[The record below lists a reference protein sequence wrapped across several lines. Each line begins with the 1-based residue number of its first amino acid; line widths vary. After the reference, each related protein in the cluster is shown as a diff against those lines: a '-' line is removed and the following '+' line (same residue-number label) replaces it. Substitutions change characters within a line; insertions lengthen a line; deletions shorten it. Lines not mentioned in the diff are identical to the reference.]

1 MATVELSAEEL
12 KLVKANLSYAIENCP
27 VEGGIMTEDGTLS
40 SEESFKAMLKK
51 LEAVQVKPANRL
63 DLSGEEV
70 ELLVATAEYAL
81 ANCPVEG
88 IMTEDGYMASRELF
102 RALQEKLKSFRKRP

>member
-1 MATVELSAEEL
+1 MVPADAGAHTQRLLTPTSNGLGVILL
-12 KLVKANLSYAIENCP
+12 GRP
-27 VEGGIMTEDGTLS
+27 
-40 SEESFKAMLKK
+40 EESFKAMLKK

-63 DLSGEEV
+63 DLSSEEL

-88 IMTEDGYMASRELF
+88 IMTEDGHMASRELF
-102 RALQEKLKSFRKRP
+102 RALREKLESFR

>member
-1 MATVELSAEEL
+1 MELSAEEL
-12 KLVKANLSYAIENCP
+12 KLVKANLAYAIENCP

-51 LEAVQVKPANRL
+51 LDAVQISLVNRL
-63 DLSGEEV
+63 ELSNEEMG
-70 ELLVATAEYAL
+70 LLIATAEYAL

-88 IMTEDGYMASRELF
+88 IMTEDGHMASRESF
-102 RALQEKLKSFRKRP
+102 TALHEKLKSFR